1 MTEDQLRALLH
12 DVQKGTRDLDSV
24 MSALRA
30 LPYEDLGYARI
41 DHHRA
46 LRKGFP
52 EVVFCEGKTKQQ
64 VVEILQRLS
73 AQNPRVM
80 ATRANPDLFGAV
92 QQVMPGARYFES
104 ARIIS
109 VENDPAVTP
118 GVDDPYIVVASAGT
132 VDIPVAEE
140 AAVTAELLGSRVERM
155 YDVGVAGLHR
165 LLAQRVELEHANVIV
180 AVAGMDG
187 IMPTV
192 IAGLVECPVI
202 AVPTSVGYGTGLG
215 GVAAV
220 LAMLNSCAVGI
231 TVVNIDNGFGAGWSA
246 HLVNQRNRKRA
257 SE

>member
-1 MTEDQLRALLH
+1 MTEDQLRALIKEVQDGNC
-12 DVQKGTRDLDSV
+12 DVEALV
-24 MSALRA
+24 SALRA

-52 EVVFCEGKTKQQ
+52 EVVFCEGKTEAQ

-73 AQNPRVM
+73 AHNPRVM
-80 ATRANPDLFGAV
+80 ATRANANMFAAV
-92 QQVMPGARYFES
+92 QAAIPNARYFDS

-109 VENDPAVTP
+109 IENTPRKTP
-118 GVDDPYIVVASAGT
+118 GKDEPYILVASAGT

-140 AAVTAELLGSRVERM
+140 AAVTAEVLGSRVERL

-165 LLAQRVELEHANVIV
+165 LLAQRTELEHANVVV

-187 IMPTV
+187 VMPTI

-246 HLVNQRNRKRA
+246 HLVNERNRVRVT
-257 SE
+257 

>member
-1 MTEDQLRALLH
+1 MTEDQLRDLIKEVKEGNR
-12 DVQKGTRDLDSV
+12 DVDAV
-24 MSALRA
+24 VSALRA

-52 EVVFCEGKTKQQ
+52 EVVFCEGKTEAQ

-73 AQNPRVM
+73 ARNPRVM
-80 ATRANPDLFGAV
+80 ATRANANMFATV
-92 QQVMPGARYFES
+92 QAATRNARYFDS

-109 VENDPAVTP
+109 IENTPRDTP
-118 GVDDPYIVVASAGT
+118 GKDEPYILVASAGT

-140 AAVTAELLGSRVERM
+140 AAVTAEILGSQVKRV

-165 LLAQRVELEHANVIV
+165 LLSQRTELERANVVV

-187 IMPTV
+187 VLPTI

-246 HLVNQRNRKRA
+246 HLVNERNRVRVTK
-257 SE
+257 

>member
-1 MTEDQLRALLH
+1 MTEDQLRDLIKEVKEGNR
-12 DVQKGTRDLDSV
+12 DVDAV
-24 MSALRA
+24 VSALRA

-52 EVVFCEGKTKQQ
+52 EVVFCEGKTEAQ

-73 AQNPRVM
+73 ARNPRVM
-80 ATRANPDLFGAV
+80 ATRANAKMFATV
-92 QQVMPGARYFES
+92 QAAIPNARYFDS

-109 VENDPAVTP
+109 IENTPRDTP
-118 GVDDPYIVVASAGT
+118 GKDEPYILVASAGT

-140 AAVTAELLGSRVERM
+140 AAVTAEILGSQVKRV

-165 LLAQRVELEHANVIV
+165 LLSQRTELERANVVV

-187 IMPTV
+187 VMPTI

-220 LAMLNSCAVGI
+220 LAMLNSCAAGI

-246 HLVNQRNRKRA
+246 HLVNERNRVRVTK
-257 SE
+257 

>member
-1 MTEDQLRALLH
+1 MTEDQLRSLLK
-12 DVQKGTRDLDSV
+12 DVQDGNRDVDAV
-24 MSALRA
+24 VSALRA

-52 EVVFCEGKTKQQ
+52 EVVFCEGKTKAQ

-80 ATRANPDLFGAV
+80 ATRANRDLFDTV
-92 QQVMPGARYFES
+92 QAAIPSVHYFES

-109 VENDPAVTP
+109 VENKPREIP
-118 GVDDPYIVVASAGT
+118 GEDEPYIMVASAGT

-140 AAVTAELLGSRVERM
+140 AAVTAEILGSRVVRL
-155 YDVGVAGLHR
+155 YDVGVAGVHR
-165 LLAQRVELEHANVIV
+165 LLTQRTELERANVIV

-187 IMPTV
+187 VMPTI

-246 HLVNQRNRKRA
+246 HLMNQRNRARA
-257 SE
+257 AK

>member
-1 MTEDQLRALLH
+1 MTEDQLRGLIQ
-12 DVQKGTRDLDSV
+12 DVKDGNRDIDAV
-24 MSALRA
+24 VSALRA
-30 LPYEDLGYARI
+30 FPYEDLGYARI

-52 EVVFCEGKTKQQ
+52 EVVFCEGKTETQ

-80 ATRANPDLFGAV
+80 ATRANANMFATV
-92 QQVMPGARYFES
+92 QAAIPNARYFEP

-109 VENDPAVTP
+109 IENTP
-118 GVDDPYIVVASAGT
+118 RESPGKDEPYILVASAGT

-140 AAVTAELLGSRVERM
+140 AAVTAEILGSRVKRV

-165 LLAQRVELEHANVIV
+165 LLAQRTELEHANVVV

-187 IMPTV
+187 VMPTI

-215 GVAAV
+215 GIAAV
-220 LAMLNSCAVGI
+220 LAMLNSCAAGI

-246 HLVNQRNRKRA
+246 HLVNERNRSRVIK
-257 SE
+257 